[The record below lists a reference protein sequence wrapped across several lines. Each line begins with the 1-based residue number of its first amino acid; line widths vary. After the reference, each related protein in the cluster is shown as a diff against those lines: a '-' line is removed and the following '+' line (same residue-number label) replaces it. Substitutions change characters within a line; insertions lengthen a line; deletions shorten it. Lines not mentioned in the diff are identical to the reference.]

1 MRTSYLVLMS
11 LLGSTAAVFPPG
23 PPSDEYNW
31 EDEEE
36 DRFYQ
41 DGSIGLDNVDQFY
54 YDIDRQAIVPLQSG
68 SEDSDLE
75 RPTPVSS
82 LSNVFLW
89 RIAHFI
95 CKILARDRNLA
106 TVLTSGH

>member
-1 MRTSYLVLMS
+1 MKDFRAMKTSHLVLMA

-54 YDIDRQAIVPLQSG
+54 FDTDRQAIVPIQSG
-68 SEDSDLE
+68 SEDSDIE
-75 RPTPVSS
+75 HPSPVSPF
-82 LSNVFLW
+82 SNVFCLL
-89 RIAHFI
+89 IDPF
-95 CKILARDRNLA
+95 LF
-106 TVLTSGH
+106 